1 MDPLPLHTIIWLVC
15 WSFWLFPFCASSGSR
30 LLPDKPLSV
39 GSTITSDD
47 GTFAL
52 GFFSPSSS
60 GAKQYYIGIWYNNI
74 PERTHVWVA
83 NHDNPITNASPGKL
97 VLTNNSDLVLSDSRG
112 LALWTTKNNFTS
124 GTTGTSAV
132 LLNSGNLVI
141 RLPNGTDIWQSF
153 HYPTDTILPNIATS

>member
-52 GFFSPSSS
+52 GFFSLSSS
-60 GAKQYYIGIWYNNI
+60 TTKHYYVGIWYKNI
-74 PERTHVWVA
+74 PEDNFVWVA
-83 NHDNPITNASPGKL
+83 NRAMPITEPSSATLAFTSGSNLA
-97 VLTNNSDLVLSDSRG
+97 LSDTKG
-112 LALWTTKNNFTS
+112 MLLWTT
-124 GTTGTSAV
+124 
-132 LLNSGNLVI
+132 
-141 RLPNGTDIWQSF
+141 
-153 HYPTDTILPNIATS
+153 NISTR

>member
-52 GFFSPSSS
+52 GFFSRAMPITDPSSATLAFTS
-60 GAKQYYIGIWYNNI
+60 GSNLA
-74 PERTHVWVA
+74 
-83 NHDNPITNASPGKL
+83 
-97 VLTNNSDLVLSDSRG
+97 LSDTKG
-112 LALWTTKNNFTS
+112 TLLWTTNI
-124 GTTGTSAV
+124 SA
-132 LLNSGNLVI
+132 
-141 RLPNGTDIWQSF
+141 
-153 HYPTDTILPNIATS
+153 A